1 LKDTNKGVILEKTR
15 FGESV
20 MKENEGWG
28 RLLRGE
34 LYERWPKDENGDPEE
49 PVFLG
54 TAVNVNLFDE
64 LTVNMLEA
72 YGIPCLRIYPGD
84 GTFGKIILGMSG
96 QGTEIY
102 VPRSMIEDAAN
113 LCTYNA
119 EKDIEE

>member
-1 LKDTNKGVILEKTR
+1 MKNK
-15 FGESV
+15 
-20 MKENEGWG
+20 EGWG
-28 RLLRGE
+28 RLVRGE
-34 LYERWPKDENGDPEE
+34 LYERWPKDENGEPEE

-54 TAVNVNLFDE
+54 TAVNQNLFDE
-64 LTVNMLEA
+64 LTVTMLEA
-72 YGIPCLRIYPGD
+72 YGIPCLKRYPGD

-102 VPRSMIEDAAN
+102 VPKSMVEDAAN